1 MEIIALGFFNF
12 LLSWVLFNQL
22 QFVNDHL
29 IKSTFID
36 RLCSKCFSFWL
47 TLAIT
52 LNPFAAAFA
61 AFLFNL
67 YEKFINTD
75 IKIK

>member
-1 MEIIALGFFNF
+1 MEIITLGFFNF
-12 LLSWVLFNQL
+12 LLTWVLFNQL
-22 QFVNDHL
+22 QFVNDHF
-29 IKSTFID
+29 IKSSFIE

-52 LNPFAAAFA
+52 WNIFAAALA
-61 AFLFNL
+61 AFIFHL

-75 IKIK
+75 VKI